1 MLPRTWVEVLRKRA
15 VGQPA
20 ECAFTFLENGE
31 EESVSISFDELER
44 FARANAVRVRQHV
57 AVGEPVLLL
66 FPSGLDFIAAFFGCL
81 YAGVIPVPAFPPR
94 NRSRST
100 DRLDSV
106 VTDSGAKLVLTC
118 GMTMNW
124 LVETGNGG
132 DLLKSLTWLATDECD
147 INLSTEWQEPTINS
161 DTVAL
166 LQYTSGST
174 ARPKGVIVAHGNLLY
189 NAAMLHK
196 ACVPSERN
204 VLVSWLPMYHDM
216 GLIGSVLQSV
226 FAGHHSVLM
235 SPESFLMKP
244 SRWLH
249 AITKYRAYG
258 SVAPN
263 FSYDLCAR
271 RITEEQKSTLDL
283 SSWKLAMTGAEPVRN
298 ETLQRFS
305 EAFSDCG
312 FRSTAFYSCY
322 GLAEATLFVTGGT
335 VAESPTMHSFD
346 RDALLEKRVVP
357 ADEMSL
363 RARKMVGCGK
373 AWLGQQIVIVDPASA
388 TECTAG
394 QIGEICIQG
403 PGVAKGYWNNPEASR
418 EIFGF
423 YLATGK
429 GPLLRTGDL
438 GFVFDGELFI
448 AGRSKDIIIVAGR
461 NHCAEDI
468 ERTVEEA
475 DRAVRCNGVAAFVID
490 YEHGERP
497 VVVAELDRHCVSF
510 AHKARDDETGVFADI
525 TRKIRGAV
533 SKQHDVSLH
542 DIQLVKPLAIPKTS
556 SGKVQRNACRTLY
569 LDSKLKTILT

>member
-1 MLPRTWVEVLRKRA
+1 MLSRTWVDVLRKRA
-15 VGQPA
+15 SGHST

-31 EESVSISFDELER
+31 DESASASFGELDR
-44 FARANAVRVRQHV
+44 FARANAVRIRQHV
-57 AVGEPVLLL
+57 TEGEPVLLL
-66 FPSGLDFIAAFFGCL
+66 YPAGLDFIAAFFGCL

-100 DRLDSV
+100 DRLDSI
-106 VTDSGAKLVLTC
+106 VTDSGARLALTC
-118 GMTMNW
+118 RMTMNR
-124 LVETGNGG
+124 LIETGRGG
-132 DLLKSLTWLATDECD
+132 DLLTSLAWLATDECD

-204 VLVSWLPMYHDM
+204 VFVSWLPMYHDM

-403 PGVAKGYWNNPEASR
+403 PGVAKGYWKKPEASQ
-418 EIFGF
+418 ETFGF
-423 YLATGK
+423 YLVTGK

-438 GFVFDGELFI
+438 GFVFNGELFI
-448 AGRSKDIIIVAGR
+448 TGRSKDVIIVAGR

-468 ERTVEEA
+468 ERTVEGA
-475 DRAVRCNGVAAFVID
+475 DHAVCCNGVAAFIVD
-490 YEHGERP
+490 NEHEERP
-497 VVVAELDRHCVSF
+497 VVVAELERQFVLC
-510 AHKARDDETGVFADI
+510 AHKARDDESGMFAEI

-542 DIQLVKPLAIPKTS
+542 DIQLVKTSAIPKTS

-569 LDSKLKTILT
+569 LDSKLKTVLT